1 MKKYNLLYIGCLTA
15 ALSITSCDVDLLN
28 IPQEGVISEEN
39 FYKTDDDCNEAITA
53 VYNSFRNT
61 YSGDIN
67 EFARME
73 QANAK
78 VRGGQF

>member
-39 FYKTDDDCNEAITA
+39 FYKTTSCI
-53 VYNSFRNT
+53 Y
-61 YSGDIN
+61 Y
-67 EFARME
+67 
-73 QANAK
+73 
-78 VRGGQF
+78 